1 MHILLISQWY
11 LPEPQKLL
19 GELAE
24 SLQGSGHK
32 VTVLTGFPNW
42 PTGRIYTGYGIRPW
56 QRETIRGVS
65 VVRVP
70 LYPDHSKSALRRVAN
85 LLSFAAAATVL
96 APFLIA
102 RPDVIHVLQPVT
114 AVLPAWFLGKLW
126 GVPVTLEVQDMWPET
141 LRATGLVRS
150 RRILQMV
157 NRYTT
162 WAYRQ
167 CSAIRVISEGFR
179 QNLLKKGVPPEKL
192 VVIPNWVDT
201 TFYRPLGNGRS
212 PAAEN
217 EQQSFKVVFAGAIG
231 AAQDL
236 DTLIDAAQLLR
247 DLPSL
252 QFLIAGDGVDRSRLE
267 AKAGELGLESVRFL
281 GWKPEEE
288 MPEFLGQADV
298 LLLHLRDDPLFRI
311 TIPHK
316 TYIYLAMGRAILAA
330 VEGDAAEVIK
340 AAGAGE
346 ACRPGDP
353 IDLAAAV
360 RKIASMHKTDR
371 DALGVSGR
379 AAALR
384 DYSRA
389 VLIGRVGAM
398 LETAARQDGHS
409 ARTMAGCGPL
419 E

>member
-11 LPEPQKLL
+11 LPEPQKLV

-24 SLQGSGHK
+24 SLQESGHR

-42 PTGRIYTGYGIRPW
+42 PAGRVYPGYSCRHW
-56 QRETIRGVS
+56 QRETIHGVS

-70 LYPDHSKSALRRVAN
+70 MYPDHSKSALRRVAS
-85 LLSFAAAATVL
+85 LLSFAAAATVF

-114 AVLPAWFLGKLW
+114 AVFPAWLLGKLW

-141 LRATGLVRS
+141 LRATGLVR
-150 RRILQMV
+150 RPWLLQIV

-162 WAYRQ
+162 WAYRR

-179 QNLLKKGVPPEKL
+179 QNLLGKGVSPRNL

-201 TFYRPLGNGRS
+201 TFYRP
-212 PAAEN
+212 PADDRAPPEEN
-217 EQQSFKVVFAGAIG
+217 EQRFKVIFAGAIG

-236 DTLIDAAQLLR
+236 DTLVDAAQLLR
-247 DLPSL
+247 DLPRL
-252 QFLIAGDGVDRSRLE
+252 QFLIAGDGVDRRRLE
-267 AKAGELGLESVRFL
+267 AKAQDLALDSVRFF

-288 MPEFLGQADV
+288 MPGFLGQADV

-316 TYIYLAMGRAILAA
+316 TYIYLAMGRPILGA

-340 AAGAGE
+340 AAGAGIP
-346 ACRPGDP
+346 CRPSDP

-371 DALGVSGR
+371 DALGASGR

-384 DYSRA
+384 DYSRT

-398 LETAARQDGHS
+398 LETAARQDGH
-409 ARTMAGCGPL
+409 
-419 E
+419 